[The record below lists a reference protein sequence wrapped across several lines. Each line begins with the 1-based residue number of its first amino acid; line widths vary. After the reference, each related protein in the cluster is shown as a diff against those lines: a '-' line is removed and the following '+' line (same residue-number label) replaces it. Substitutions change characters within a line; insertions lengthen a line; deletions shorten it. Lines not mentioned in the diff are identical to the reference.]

1 MMMTTMLEQGHYGL
15 LTEPATLTITR
26 LLPGPATRL
35 WAYLTDGEL
44 RRQWL
49 AAGAMEQ
56 MVGAPIDLVWRN
68 DELTDPPGTRPD
80 GFGAE
85 HRMTCEVTATDARQE
100 ERRVGEECVRC
111 CRLRC
116 ASF

>member
-26 LLPGPATRL
+26 LLPGPATRI

-56 MVGAPIDLVWRN
+56 LVGPPVDPVRRN
-68 DELTDPPGTRPD
+68 HELTAPPGARPE
-80 GFGAE
+80 GFRDWP
-85 HRMTCEVTATDARQE
+85 RMTYEVP
-100 ERRVGEECVRC
+100 
-111 CRLRC
+111 
-116 ASF
+116 ASAAPGPLSPRESR